1 MPCNSNKNIDMA
13 KKRKRSIFLPRPL
26 LLICIIAGIATLVL
40 NMANGRM
47 KVKELGEVA
56 GWTGTAFVIS
66 LLIIIG
72 IWVVNYI
79 NKR

>member
-1 MPCNSNKNIDMA
+1 MP
-13 KKRKRSIFLPRPL
+13 KKRKRSITLPRPL
-26 LLICIIAGIATLVL
+26 ILISVITGIATLIL
-40 NMANGRM
+40 NMVNNRL

-56 GWTGTAFVIS
+56 GWAGTAFVIS

-79 NKR
+79 NKK